1 VLIFVPLAAVDYGT
15 EDDVRAI
22 GEELPF
28 GHWITRTGGCQ
39 AGAPRTLW
47 AARQTSSARH
57 CAVLS
62 AQADLVVRR
71 DPCAHTAR
79 TLICPD
85 TR

>member
-1 VLIFVPLAAVDYGT
+1 MLIFVPLAAVDYGT

-22 GEELPF
+22 REELPF
-28 GHWITRTGGCQ
+28 GLDYENRRLPSVP
-39 AGAPRTLW
+39 PRTLW
-47 AARQTSSARH
+47 AVRQTSSGRH
-57 CAVLS
+57 CAVPS
-62 AQADLVVRR
+62 AQADLVVPR